1 MVGLV
6 GMGETIGALLV
17 EFRGFGSRSSSERRL
32 NGTNQG
38 NRQGPLT
45 KMHSSSGTEHAAS
58 KGVSEYNGKPRGLGI
73 VSKKFRHRRFQNKMT
88 RVTEVSENVTNL
100 TSAVEPD
107 FPSEPVANITSV
119 EVIASTE
126 KGIYYDDANS
136 TTTYH

>member
-6 GMGETIGALLV
+6 GMGETVGALLV

-32 NGTNQG
+32 NGTHPG
-38 NRQGPLT
+38 RLT
-45 KMHSSSGTEHAAS
+45 KMRSPSGTEHAASAS

-119 EVIASTE
+119 EVVASTE
-126 KGIYYDDANS
+126 KGAL
-136 TTTYH
+136 